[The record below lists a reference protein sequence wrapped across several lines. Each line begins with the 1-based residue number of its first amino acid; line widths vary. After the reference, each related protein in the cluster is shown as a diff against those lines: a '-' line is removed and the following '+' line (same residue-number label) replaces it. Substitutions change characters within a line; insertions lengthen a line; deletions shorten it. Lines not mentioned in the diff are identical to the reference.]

1 MTLSRYWSII
11 GIICESEKR
20 SLNPANETVLSWSLV
35 IDIRVESVVSC
46 LMNFNNHNNNNY
58 YDCAHIMRLKIIFGD
73 FDFALP
79 ISLNHCTHYS
89 LQKYY
94 GGV

>member
-35 IDIRVESVVSC
+35 IDIRVEPVVSC

-58 YDCAHIMRLKIIFGD
+58 YDGCILNKRPSSRATVTAVIRI
-73 FDFALP
+73 
-79 ISLNHCTHYS
+79 ISL
-89 LQKYY
+89 
-94 GGV
+94 